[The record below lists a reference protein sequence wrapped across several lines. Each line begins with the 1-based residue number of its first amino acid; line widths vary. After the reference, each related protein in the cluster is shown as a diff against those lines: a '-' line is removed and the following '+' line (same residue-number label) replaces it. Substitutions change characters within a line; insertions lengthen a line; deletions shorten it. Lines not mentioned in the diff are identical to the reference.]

1 MALVKD
7 TLKAKLTS
15 IYEKGKAGNPSPAAV
30 GMRTAGAYLQYCSG
44 GQNAA
49 GLPFLA
55 MPGSAKLG
63 QDLANIYLKKSPSGA
78 ITAQKM
84 ATAFDACLATFMSQ
98 FQNTIISSAFK
109 GLLYTY
115 LNIYLNKPAN
125 SASEYAKNLSQAL
138 HLATTAPAIQI
149 IGVVPGTPPVPFA
162 GPIT

>member
-49 GLPFLA
+49 GLPFIA
-55 MPGSAKLG
+55 MPGSSKLG
-63 QDLANIYLKKSPSGA
+63 QDLANIYSKESPSGES
-78 ITAQKM
+78 TAQAM
-84 ATAFDACLATFMSQ
+84 AKAFDACLATFMSQ
-98 FQNTIISSAFK
+98 FQNTIISAPFK

-125 SASEYAKNLSQAL
+125 SASEYAKNLAMAL
-138 HLATTAPAIQI
+138 HLATTAPAIQV

>member
-63 QDLANIYLKKSPSGA
+63 QDLANIYIKKSPSGA

-98 FQNTIISSAFK
+98 FQNTIISAPFK

-125 SASEYAKNLSQAL
+125 SASEYAKNLAMAL
-138 HLATTAPAIQI
+138 HLATTAPAIQV

>member
-63 QDLANIYLKKSPSGA
+63 QDLANIYIKKSPSGA

-98 FQNTIISSAFK
+98 FQNTIIFWF
-109 GLLYTY
+109 GLKLQKIWVEE
-115 LNIYLNKPAN
+115 NMN
-125 SASEYAKNLSQAL
+125 S
-138 HLATTAPAIQI
+138 
-149 IGVVPGTPPVPFA
+149 
-162 GPIT
+162 

>member
-15 IYEKGKAGNPSPAAV
+15 IYEKGKAGNPSSSIV

-98 FQNTIISSAFK
+98 FQNTIISAPFK

-125 SASEYAKNLSQAL
+125 SASEYAKNLAMAL
-138 HLATTAPAIQI
+138 HLATTAPAIQV

>member
-15 IYEKGKAGNPSPAAV
+15 IYEKGKAGNPSSSIV

-63 QDLANIYLKKSPSGA
+63 QDLANIYSKESPSGA

-84 ATAFDACLATFMSQ
+84 AKAFDACLATFMSQ
-98 FQNTIISSAFK
+98 FQNTIISAPFK

-125 SASEYAKNLSQAL
+125 SASEYAKNLAMAL
-138 HLATTAPAIQI
+138 HLATTAPAIQV